1 MANAKDYSVIVVEDE
16 TFLSKILSERLEDEG
31 FKRVDVA
38 GNGEEALQKI
48 EANPPDIVLLDMIL
62 PKMNGFE
69 VLHELKSNEVLS
81 HIPVLV
87 LSNLGQDQDIRQAQE
102 LGAAD
107 YIVKSNFS
115 LQKVVNKIYELLD
128 GDSEESD
135 AK

>member
-1 MANAKDYSVIVVEDE
+1 MPNPQDYSVIVVEDE

-48 EANPPDIVLLDMIL
+48 KTAPPSIILLDMIL

-69 VLHELKSNEVLS
+69 VLKALKADPALNM
-81 HIPVLV
+81 IPVLV
-87 LSNLGQDQDIRQAQE
+87 LSNLGQDQDITQAKS

-115 LQKVVNKIYELLD
+115 MQKVVNKIYELLEK
-128 GDSEESD
+128 S
-135 AK
+135 

>member
-1 MANAKDYSVIVVEDE
+1 MPNPQEYSVIVVEDE

-48 EANPPDIVLLDMIL
+48 KTNPPSIILLDMIL

-69 VLHELKSNEVLS
+69 VLKALKEDTALS
-81 HIPVLV
+81 SIPVLV
-87 LSNLGQDQDIRQAQE
+87 LSNLGQDQDITQAKS

-115 LQKVVNKIYELLD
+115 MQKVVNKIYELL
-128 GDSEESD
+128 E
-135 AK
+135 KP

>member
-1 MANAKDYSVIVVEDE
+1 MPNPQEYSVIVVEDE

-48 EANPPDIVLLDMIL
+48 KTNPPSIILLDMIL

-69 VLHELKSNEVLS
+69 VLKALKEDAALS
-81 HIPVLV
+81 GIPVLV
-87 LSNLGQDQDIRQAQE
+87 LSNLGQDQDITQAKS

-115 LQKVVNKIYELLD
+115 MQKVVNKIYELL
-128 GDSEESD
+128 E
-135 AK
+135 KP

>member
-1 MANAKDYSVIVVEDE
+1 MPNPQEYSVIVVEDE

-38 GNGEEALQKI
+38 GNGEEAIQKI
-48 EANPPDIVLLDMIL
+48 KTNPPSIILLDMIL

-69 VLHELKSNEVLS
+69 VLKALKEDAALS
-81 HIPVLV
+81 GIPVLV
-87 LSNLGQDQDIRQAQE
+87 LSNLGQDQDITQAKS

-115 LQKVVNKIYELLD
+115 MQKVVNKIYELL
-128 GDSEESD
+128 E
-135 AK
+135 KP